1 MKEKKLLEYKLNYT
15 LDKIPNKITKEEK
28 IIYQLLDQTFNDKN
42 SSTDRE
48 DITTILSDRKPST
61 TKHGYDADGEN
72 VEVKPKNYLGTT
84 KLSGDASYS
93 DLTWKRF
100 DNYKKDKPII
110 LISGFYKGKLVFI
123 FEIPFNHPPI
133 LKRLEEQLI
142 KNLPNGD
149 TKTKYARKVTFNYSH
164 YKDADIKINFITDNL
179 KLYKDAFPKK
189 LNLYEFLEKNLKKA
203 LTSI

>member
-1 MKEKKLLEYKLNYT
+1 MRDKLLEYKLNYT
-15 LDKIPNKITKEEK
+15 LDKIPNKITKNEK

-48 DITTILSDRKPST
+48 AITNILSDRTPST
-61 TKHGYDADGEN
+61 TKHGYDAFGEN
-72 VEVKPKNYLGTT
+72 VEVKPKNYCGTT
-84 KLSGDASYS
+84 KLNGGGSFS

-100 DNYKKDKPII
+100 DNYKKDNPI
-110 LISGFYKGKLVFI
+110 LLNSGFYEGKIVFI
-123 FEIPFNHPPI
+123 LEIPFNHPPL
-133 LKRLEEQLI
+133 LKRFEEQLI
-142 KNLPNGD
+142 KDLPNGD
-149 TKTKYARKVTFNYSH
+149 IKKHYSRSVSYNYSH

-203 LTSI
+203 LTGI